1 MNSIRI
7 KIFLLIIFFIS
18 SLSSAEQIE
27 ELKEEE
33 RATLLENRTE
43 ITIKCNTLHADVF
56 INGVYQGK
64 TKLTLRNMQEGL
76 YKLRLE
82 KRGFKPKEYII
93 AVENETAKRFYI
105 ELEAKNKSKNAET
118 GEQSQ
123 AQPQSTEPPNQ
134 ETAEQLPPEQ
144 EPTEGQEVQQNGEA
158 LQNSS
163 VQDSEQ
169 STKGETPWWKRW
181 LFNE

>member
-33 RATLLENRTE
+33 RATLLGNRTE

-82 KRGFKPKEYII
+82 KRGYKSCEYLIN
-93 AVENETAKRFYI
+93 VETELSKSFYVELYPAIFET
-105 ELEAKNKSKNAET
+105 KNQTEENNSK
-118 GEQSQ
+118 
-123 AQPQSTEPPNQ
+123 TED
-134 ETAEQLPPEQ
+134 
-144 EPTEGQEVQQNGEA
+144 
-158 LQNSS
+158 S
-163 VQDSEQ
+163 VQESQNESPEEPYKKELIQEENTETPEVDTKE
-169 STKGETPWWKRW
+169 STKDSPTLPWWKRW